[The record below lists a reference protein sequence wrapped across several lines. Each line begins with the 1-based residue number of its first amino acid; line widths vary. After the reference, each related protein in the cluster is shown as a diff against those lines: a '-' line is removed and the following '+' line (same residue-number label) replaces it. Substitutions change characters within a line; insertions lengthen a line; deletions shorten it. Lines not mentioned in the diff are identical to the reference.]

1 MTQFPIQNGIAIIP
15 QGTTIINDR
24 AFFGCQELTSVVIPE
39 GVTAIVFIYLCL
51 IIPNY
56 NITKMRLRLQSHFL
70 LFRLSPNRRLVVCE
84 FQYK

>member
-56 NITKMRLRLQSHFL
+56 NITKMRLRFAISFFIIS
-70 LFRLSPNRRLVVCE
+70 LFA
-84 FQYK
+84 